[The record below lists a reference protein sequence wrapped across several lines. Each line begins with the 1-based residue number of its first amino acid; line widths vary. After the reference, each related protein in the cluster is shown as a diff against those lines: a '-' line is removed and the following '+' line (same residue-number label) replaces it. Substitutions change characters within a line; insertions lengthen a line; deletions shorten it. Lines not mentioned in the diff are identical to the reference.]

1 VKRADPIRADLER
14 AQRQLERGVD
24 PARVLDELS
33 RRLTNKLLHASLRA
47 LNPKADQIPT
57 VR

>member
-1 VKRADPIRADLER
+1 MKCADPIRADIER
-14 AQRQLERGVD
+14 ARRQLARGAD

-33 RRLTNKLLHASLRA
+33 RRLMNKLLHAPLRA
-47 LNPKADQIPT
+47 LNPKAEPIAT

>member
-1 VKRADPIRADLER
+1 MKRADPIRADIER
-14 AQRQLERGVD
+14 ARRQLERGAD

-33 RRLTNKLLHASLRA
+33 RRLTNKLLHAPLRA
-47 LNPKADQIPT
+47 LNPKADRIPT